1 MATIEVIRAAHQRQ
15 VIGASSMAQALGI
28 SRWGTALDLY
38 LRLAGLTVEEDT
50 QSTYAEWGH
59 ILEPTILRQYA
70 GRQEAV
76 VLAQDPVTARAIFYR
91 PDGTIATHRSNDWK
105 DWGGE
110 RWEYLVTET
119 LTHPEHKWMICHLDG
134 VHMRPDDVLGWAPLK
149 TVQAKSSSAWMAKEW
164 GEEGSDEV
172 QPDYMIQ
179 VQQEMLILRALIEED
194 VGAALPALI
203 GGNTWKVFQV
213 EPDERIQELIV
224 LAGAD
229 LIRRVKEEDPP
240 SAERTERGSKSLRKL
255 WPKEDAEADD
265 VVAEP
270 GTEID
275 VECKELGRAKR
286 ELKQAEDRVARKTVD
301 VQELMGDVGKL
312 VGDGYSITWRKG
324 SDGEKVD
331 WKGIV
336 EDPKA
341 EVPVK
346 VVAAHTTPKKGSRSF
361 RPNFKKVVTE
371 DD

>member
-1 MATIEVIRAAHQRQ
+1 MATTEVIRKAHKRQ

-38 LRLAGLTVEEDT
+38 LRLAGVTVEEDT

-70 GRQEAV
+70 GRQQAV
-76 VLAQDPVTARAIFYR
+76 VLAQDPVTGRAIFYR

-105 DWGGE
+105 DWAGE

-134 VHMRPDDVLGWAPLK
+134 VHMRPDAVLDWAPLK

-213 EPDERIQELIV
+213 EPDARIQELIV

-229 LIRRVKEEDPP
+229 LIRRVEEEDPP
-240 SAERTERGSKSLRKL
+240 PAERTERGSKSLRKL

-275 VECKELGRAKR
+275 VACKALG
-286 ELKQAEDRVARKTVD
+286 VARASVKKSEARAAACAVE
-301 VQELMGDVGKL
+301 VQELMGDTGRL
-312 VGDGYSITWRKG
+312 VGDGYSVTWRKG
-324 SDGEKVD
+324 KDGEKVD
-331 WKGIV
+331 WKAIV
-336 EDPKA
+336 EDPRA
-341 EVPVK
+341 TVPEEIVR
-346 VVAAHTTPKKGSRSF
+346 AHTTPKIGSRSF
-361 RPNFKKVVTE
+361 RPNFKKME
-371 DD
+371 D